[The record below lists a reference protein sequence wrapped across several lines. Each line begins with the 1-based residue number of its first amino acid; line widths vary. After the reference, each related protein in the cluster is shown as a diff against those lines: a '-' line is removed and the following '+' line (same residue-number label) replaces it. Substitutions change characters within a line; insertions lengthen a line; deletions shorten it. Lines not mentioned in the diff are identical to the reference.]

1 MLIIIRMNVDWLGDC
16 QMQTNKIMTKGKL
29 DEIARVRYGFVA
41 VMLAASVL
49 CLVIDLF
56 FV

>member
-1 MLIIIRMNVDWLGDC
+1 MARGVW
-16 QMQTNKIMTKGKL
+16 QMQTNKIMTEAKL
-29 DEIARVRYGFVA
+29 DEIARVRHGFVA

-49 CLVIDLF
+49 SLVIDVF